1 VRVRG
6 SRLLLLTAL
15 PVLAVSVSI
24 GAVVPSAPFDAWSPP
39 PVSVQHGARPVKK
52 PSSAPGERGV
62 PLAAL
67 VRPGRHDDPPRRAT
81 GRPARATLPASLVA
95 LAALVTRLAR
105 PAAAGVDGTPI
116 ARRAAV
122 VPGWALSWWRG
133 AASGPLRAPPHLPT
147 T

>member
-1 VRVRG
+1 MRVRG

-24 GAVVPSAPFDAWSPP
+24 GAVAPSAPVDAWSPP

-52 PSSAPGERGV
+52 PSSAPGGGV
-62 PLAAL
+62 PLAVP
-67 VRPGRHDDPPRRAT
+67 VRPGRHDDPPRRST
-81 GRPARATLPASLVA
+81 GRPARATLPASL
-95 LAALVTRLAR
+95 AALVARLAR
-105 PAAAGVDGTPI
+105 PAPAGVDGTPI

-133 AASGPLRAPPHLPT
+133 AASGPLRAPPRLPT